1 MNIIVIGKNGQVSRH
16 LGQVLG
22 QSATLLSHADLDL
35 NRISSIYP
43 QLMATGADVLIN
55 AAAYTDTKRAE
66 TEQGLAYA
74 INGAAVGEIARAAKD
89 LQALLIH
96 ISSDYIFDGSKDSP
110 YVENDV
116 PNPLSVYG
124 HSKLLG
130 EQLIAAIAPRYWIIR
145 TSWVFSEYRENFVKS
160 IAALAQQQSQLDIV
174 ADQMGCPTYAGH
186 LAKVIAEMLSHAAQR
201 QRAGQP
207 ELSGIY
213 HYADADCC
221 SWYDF
226 ASAIIDTLQSGN
238 KNPKLATLKPINSA
252 EWPSIVQR
260 PQNGVLDCRRIEADW
275 GIKRFYWRDSLPQ
288 VLAGQLLAMGTR
300 VLATKI

>member
-160 IAALAQQQSQLDIV
+160 IAALAI
-174 ADQMGCPTYAGH
+174 
-186 LAKVIAEMLSHAAQR
+186 
-201 QRAGQP
+201 
-207 ELSGIY
+207 
-213 HYADADCC
+213 
-221 SWYDF
+221 
-226 ASAIIDTLQSGN
+226 
-238 KNPKLATLKPINSA
+238 
-252 EWPSIVQR
+252 
-260 PQNGVLDCRRIEADW
+260 
-275 GIKRFYWRDSLPQ
+275 
-288 VLAGQLLAMGTR
+288 GT
-300 VLATKI
+300 TKIAIGYHRRSNGLSDLCRAFSQSDCGNVKPRCAAPACRAA